1 MKGTTTS
8 TLPETAKEVLKAVVG
23 STAYGLATEDSDVDY
38 RGCFVLP
45 THKIL
50 GVFPLKD
57 TVQKNDPDICEY
69 ELTKFVKLCAQA
81 NPSVLEMLFLEEYE
95 VLLPEGQMLI
105 DIRDAFVSQYVAD
118 RYGGYAMA
126 QLKRL
131 LNRGDGSFSADTRK
145 RYSKHARHCFR
156 LIRQGN
162 ELLTTGTLNVRVKDP
177 ENLFWIGEQEPEK
190 LKELFEQEFYLLD
203 QNKVKLPEK
212 PDLERINKVVLAIR
226 EMNAQ

>member
-1 MKGTTTS
+1 MKGMTTS
-8 TLPETAKEVLKAVVG
+8 SLPKTAVEVFRAVVG
-23 STAYGLATEDSDVDY
+23 SHAYGLATEDSDIDM
-38 RGCFVLP
+38 RGCYVLP
-45 THKIL
+45 THEIL
-50 GVFPLKD
+50 GVFPTKD
-57 TVQKNDPDICEY
+57 TVQTNNPDLCEY
-69 ELTKFVKLCAQA
+69 ELTKFVKLCATA
-81 NPSVLEMLFLEEYE
+81 NPSVLEMLFLDEYE
-95 VLLPEGQMLI
+95 ILLPEAQMLI

-131 LNRGDGSFSADTRK
+131 LNRNDGSFSSDTRK

-162 ELLTTGTLNVRVKDP
+162 ELLTTGTLNVKVKDP

-203 QNKVKLPEK
+203 QNKVKLPK
-212 PDLERINKVVLAIR
+212 GPDLDRINKVVLAIR
-226 EMNAQ
+226 EMNP